1 MATRRAAVRAR
12 AGAGGSATVAGPN
25 KPARQIP
32 DMMNLV
38 PITKSSPHGRF
49 AAAFRFYRRA
59 STPCSATTSL
69 LLLFPPDINHA
80 ARSRDP
86 HEGPTAI
93 QRAFSNGCDTSD
105 LHRDIRKIRNNP
117 PRTAVA
123 RVPGPKRDL
132 QVGRNPNRNV
142 TGAGAQEGFRHR
154 LRLKTRDDAAHRGGS
169 FQTPAN
175 AGQMD
180 GAIRAFTAS

>member
-1 MATRRAAVRAR
+1 MTTRRAAVRAR
-12 AGAGGSATVAGPN
+12 AGAGGSAKAAGPN

-38 PITKSSPHGRF
+38 PITKSSPQGRF
-49 AAAFRFYRRA
+49 AAASRFYRRKHSVRA
-59 STPCSATTSL
+59 ATSL

-93 QRAFSNGCDTSD
+93 QGAFSNGCDTSD

-123 RVPGPKRDL
+123 
-132 QVGRNPNRNV
+132 
-142 TGAGAQEGFRHR
+142 
-154 LRLKTRDDAAHRGGS
+154 
-169 FQTPAN
+169 
-175 AGQMD
+175 
-180 GAIRAFTAS
+180 